1 MSAFKFYSLRNTELD
16 TKFFKMFKGAIYQLP
31 SFGGIWIYE
40 TPKAKNEDHWLYFPE
55 STTESRVEYLVK
67 KSIKA
72 GKDYV
77 YKATKDT
84 PTPESIKEYD
94 KMIARGIVF

>member
-1 MSAFKFYSLRNTELD
+1 MSAFKFESLKDIELD
-16 TKFFKMFKGAIYQLP
+16 RSFSTMFKGAIYRLP

-40 TPKAKNEDHWLYFPE
+40 TPKAKSEDNWLYFPE
-55 STTESRVEYLVK
+55 GTTEKEVEYLVR
-67 KSIKA
+67 KSVKT

-84 PTPESIKEYD
+84 PKPENVAEYD
-94 KMIARGIVF
+94 EMAERGIIF